1 MLLSTCTL
9 STLLGKYCTFII
21 QIMTRAQYYFH
32 HRWKVVV
39 YLYLQLSD
47 L

>member
-21 QIMTRAQYYFH
+21 QVMTLTQINELNTAAG
-32 HRWKVVV
+32 K
-39 YLYLQLSD
+39 
-47 L
+47 